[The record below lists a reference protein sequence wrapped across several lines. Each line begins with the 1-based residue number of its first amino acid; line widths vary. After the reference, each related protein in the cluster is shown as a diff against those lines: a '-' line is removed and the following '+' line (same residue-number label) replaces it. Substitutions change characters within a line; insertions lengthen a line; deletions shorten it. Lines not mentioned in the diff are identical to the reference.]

1 MYPLNYAILKHF
13 TKVEEA
19 CADCV
24 MEALSSEY
32 STFKA
37 FKKDAI
43 INALMTAEA
52 NGLLEESR
60 FDLDSIRSCAY
71 TTAPTRKEPQQSI
84 NTLSNTSLKQGE
96 RSRKRRSPLS
106 YGEV

>member
-37 FKKDAI
+37 FKKDSI

-60 FDLDSIRSCAY
+60 FDLDSNQELRVYYRAHEEGAA
-71 TTAPTRKEPQQSI
+71 TI
-84 NTLSNTSLKQGE
+84 NQYIK
-96 RSRKRRSPLS
+96 
-106 YGEV
+106 